1 MRRDIGHHGGRGK
14 TAAFP
19 RIGRILSV
27 FLLLLAV
34 GAELLSQKRS
44 PAEIPDDQKRTLVE
58 YVQGHGM
65 NPEDYVVS
73 KFRDHDIVFIGEHH
87 LIKHDVEFILSLIPI
102 LYKNGIRDLGIEFG
116 CYELQDQVDALITAE
131 TYDADLSRR
140 LMFQWGSYWPY
151 VEYLDLYRK
160 AWELNRSLPEGAPKF
175 RIVNLDYRP
184 RWDLLM
190 DDMTEGLWN
199 RVFFRGP
206 RDRHMARVIIDEF
219 VKKKKKALVY
229 MGQHHAFTRFYKP
242 EYDFRMKRLIGVR
255 KRGAGNLVWLKIRG
269 KAFNI
274 CLHYPWTTTAG
285 PRTYD
290 YPVDGVVDRV
300 MKDFEPPHVGFDV
313 VGSPFHRLGDRGAIY
328 SAGRKKFAFG
338 DFCDGYLFLKPFGE
352 CEGCTVD
359 PLSITPEN
367 FDEAVVN
374 LPNMNL
380 KRTIKTVAQ
389 FLERMKRYTDIK
401 RFYPDLE

>member
-1 MRRDIGHHGGRGK
+1 MQRETGE
-14 TAAFP
+14 P
-19 RIGRILSV
+19 RIREQMVAFSRISRILSV
-27 FLLLLAV
+27 FLFLLIV
-34 GAELLSQKRS
+34 GGALLSEKRPPS
-44 PAEIPDDQKRTLVE
+44 EIPGDLKRTLVE

-65 NPEDYVVS
+65 SPEDYVVS
-73 KFRDHDIVFIGEHH
+73 KFRDNDIVFIGEHH
-87 LIKHDVEFILSLIPI
+87 LIKHDVEFVQSLIPI

-116 CYELQDQVDALITAE
+116 CYELQDQADALVTAE
-131 TYDADLSRR
+131 TYDEDIARR

-151 VEYLDLYRK
+151 IEYLDLYRK
-160 AWELNRSLPEGAPKF
+160 AWELNRSLPEGAAKF

-184 RWDLLM
+184 RWDLLT

-206 RDRHMARVIIDEF
+206 RDGEMARVIIDEF

-229 MGQHHAFTRFYKP
+229 VGQHHAFTRFYKP
-242 EYDFRMKRLIGVR
+242 EYDFRGKRLIGVR
-255 KRGAGNLVWLKIRG
+255 KRGAGNLVWRKTGGR
-269 KAFNI
+269 AFNI

-285 PRTYD
+285 PLTYD

-300 MKDFEPPHVGFDV
+300 MRDVEPPRVGFDV
-313 VGSPFHRLGDRGAIY
+313 VGSPFQRLGDKGAIY
-328 SAGRKKFAFG
+328 STGRKKFAFG
-338 DFCDGYLFLKPFGE
+338 DFCDGYLFLKPIGE

-359 PLSITPEN
+359 PQSITPEN
-367 FDEAVVN
+367 LAEAVVN
-374 LPNMNL
+374 LPNMKL

-389 FLERMKRYTDIK
+389 FLDRMKRYADIR

>member
-1 MRRDIGHHGGRGK
+1 MRRDIGHHGGRRK
-14 TAAFP
+14 AAAFT
-19 RIGRILSV
+19 RLGRILSV

-34 GAELLSQKRS
+34 GAELFSQKRS
-44 PAEIPDDQKRTLVE
+44 PAEIPNDLKRTLGE

-131 TYDADLSRR
+131 TYDADLARR

-151 VEYLDLYRK
+151 VEYLDLYRR

-184 RWDLLM
+184 RWDLLE
-190 DDMTEGLWN
+190 DSMTEGLWR
-199 RVFFRGP
+199 RVFFKGP
-206 RDRHMARVIIDEF
+206 RDRQMARVILEEF
-219 VKKKKKALVY
+219 VGKNKKALVY
-229 MGQHHAFTRFYKP
+229 AGQHHAFTRFYRP
-242 EYDFRMKRLIGVR
+242 EYEFAWKRLIGVR
-255 KRGAGNLVWLKIRG
+255 KQGAGNIVWRRVRER
-269 KAFNI
+269 AFNI

-285 PRTYD
+285 PQTYD
-290 YPVDGVVDRV
+290 YPVDGAVDRV
-300 MKDFEPPHVGFDV
+300 MKDFEIKRVGFDV
-313 VGSPFHRLGDRGAIY
+313 AGSPFGRLGDEGAIY
-328 SAGRKKFAFG
+328 AVGRKKFAFG

-359 PLSITPEN
+359 PLFITPGN
-367 FDEAVVN
+367 FDTAVAN
-374 LPNMNL
+374 LPNMKL

-389 FLERMKRYTDIK
+389 FLERMKRFADIK

>member
-1 MRRDIGHHGGRGK
+1 MQRETGE
-14 TAAFP
+14 P
-19 RIGRILSV
+19 RIREQMVAFSRISRILSV
-27 FLLLLAV
+27 FLFLLAV
-34 GAELLSQKRS
+34 GGELLSEKRP
-44 PAEIPDDQKRTLVE
+44 PAEIPGGLKRTLVE

-65 NPEDYVVS
+65 RPEDYVVS

-87 LIKHDVEFILSLIPI
+87 LIKHDVEFIQSLIPI
-102 LYKNGIRDLGIEFG
+102 LYQNGIRDLGIEFG
-116 CYELQDQVDALITAE
+116 CYELQGQVDALITAE
-131 TYDADLSRR
+131 TYDADVARR

-184 RWDLLM
+184 RWDLLT
-190 DDMTEGLWN
+190 DDMTEGLWR
-199 RVFFRGP
+199 RVFFKGP
-206 RDRHMARVIIDEF
+206 RDRQMARVVLDEF
-219 VKKKKKALVY
+219 VGKNKKALVY
-229 MGQHHAFTRFYKP
+229 AGQHHAFTRFYRP
-242 EYDFRMKRLIGVR
+242 EYDLAWKRLIGVR
-255 KRGAGNLVWLKIRG
+255 KQGAGNIVWRKIRE

-285 PRTYD
+285 PQTYD

-300 MKDFEPPHVGFDV
+300 MMDFEIKRVGFDV
-313 VGSPFHRLGDRGAIY
+313 ADSPFGRLGDRGAIY
-328 SAGRKKFAFG
+328 AAGRKKFAFG

-352 CEGCTVD
+352 WEGCTVD
-359 PLSITPEN
+359 PQSITPEN
-367 FDEAVVN
+367 LAEAVVN
-374 LPNMNL
+374 LPNMKL

-389 FLERMKRYTDIK
+389 FLDRMKRYADIR